1 MEMADIKQEIAE
13 VINQKDL
20 DRLLF
25 ETEKSFSDFDDVDF
39 EDELDFQ
46 F

>member
-1 MEMADIKQEIAE
+1 MEMADIKQEISE

-20 DRLLF
+20 DKLLF
-25 ETEKSFSDFDDVDF
+25 ETEKSFSGFYDVDF
-39 EDELDFQ
+39 EDELDFE

>member
-1 MEMADIKQEIAE
+1 MEMADIKQEITE

-20 DRLLF
+20 DKLLF
-25 ETEKSFSDFDDVDF
+25 ETEKSFSEFYDVDF
-39 EDELDFQ
+39 EEELNFE